1 MQLSHS
7 LIDADFVEVGE
18 DAGVEF
24 GFFLQLGLKLG
35 AK

>member
-1 MQLSHS
+1 MCCHS
-7 LIDADFVEVGE
+7 PIDADFVEVGE